1 MLYRL
6 KSGVRVKI
14 LRNPTHGS
22 GWMLQAR
29 PTKEAWTILSIPPT
43 AVGGS
48 FRASLRC
55 GIEWRCLGR
64 RAGYRLYLK
73 HPPTAVGGSFKHG
86 LQRTSPNCSVNS
98 THGSGWIVLASPTE
112 MQGAVW
118 INRTRA
124 RLDVNYPPTSVGGIP
139 GGISLTRF
147 VGGA

>member
-1 MLYRL
+1 MKKVGQNDRL
-6 KSGVRVKI
+6 LWVALLADDCCRQKRVRVKI

-73 HPPTAVGGSFKHG
+73 HPPTAVGGI
-86 LQRTSPNCSVNS
+86 
-98 THGSGWIVLASPTE
+98 SGAFAE
-112 MQGAVW
+112 H
-118 INRTRA
+118 
-124 RLDVNYPPTSVGGIP
+124 
-139 GGISLTRF
+139 SL
-147 VGGA
+147 